1 MKRLATLALTAAA
14 FAVLA
19 ACSST
24 TSTPVQGTPATSTAS
39 ATAASSAAAD
49 QPVEACALLSPAD
62 IAVILGKDP
71 GKGIATVAGVC
82 NYMDAPMQFTV
93 AQARDYPV
101 LTSAVEEQLAKSG
114 RSTLSTPVKGAE
126 NAAVSYDLGNGA
138 SAVAARTSTWSALV
152 SGTASIEQLTAIDG
166 ALIAALNAKS

>member
-1 MKRLATLALTAAA
+1 MKRLVITALATAGC
-14 FAVLA
+14 AVLA

-24 TSTPVQGTPATSTAS
+24 TSTPAQSTAL
-39 ATAASSAAAD
+39 ATADAGTAPD

-71 GKGIATVAGVC
+71 GKGTATVAGVC

-114 RSTLSTPVKGAE
+114 RSTMSTPVKGVE

-138 SAVAARTSTWSALV
+138 RAVAARTDTWSALV